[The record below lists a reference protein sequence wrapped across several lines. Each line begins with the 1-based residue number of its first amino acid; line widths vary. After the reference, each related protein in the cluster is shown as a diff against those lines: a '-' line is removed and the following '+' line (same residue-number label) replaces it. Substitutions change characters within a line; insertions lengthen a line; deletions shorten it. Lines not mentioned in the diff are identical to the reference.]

1 MIDHDV
7 FNLDGKVAIV
17 TGGGTGLGK
26 AICNALASAG
36 ANVVVSARRQGPIN
50 ETAAQVRKW
59 GRKAVAISA
68 DVTNAK
74 QVDAMVKKTMAE
86 FGRLDILVN
95 NAGIA
100 KGVDPS
106 PEDAVNVKPKEI
118 WELKDDEWQYSI
130 NTNLTGTFYCCRAVA
145 KPMMRQ
151 GGGKVINLA
160 SVGGLRAVRGAIAY
174 SAAKAG
180 VIMLTKTLAITWAK
194 HNIQANCIAPGF
206 FRVKD
211 VSPQH
216 HERIKKFFPSGRC
229 GEPHEIGPLAVY
241 LASKASNYVTG
252 ECFVIDGAAS
262 VGFAPTGYAPTR
274 NIDT

>member
-1 MIDHDV
+1 LNRENEEQNESRAYIPKEGTRMIDHDV

-118 WELKDDEWQYSI
+118 WELKADEWQYSL
-130 NTNLTGTFYCCRAVA
+130 NTNLTGTFY
-145 KPMMRQ
+145 
-151 GGGKVINLA
+151 
-160 SVGGLRAVRGAIAY
+160 
-174 SAAKAG
+174 
-180 VIMLTKTLAITWAK
+180 
-194 HNIQANCIAPGF
+194 
-206 FRVKD
+206 
-211 VSPQH
+211 
-216 HERIKKFFPSGRC
+216 
-229 GEPHEIGPLAVY
+229 
-241 LASKASNYVTG
+241 
-252 ECFVIDGAAS
+252 
-262 VGFAPTGYAPTR
+262 
-274 NIDT
+274 